1 MARETAAAAAATN
14 TGFLTATFQPP
25 WDKQALFG
33 GKGSKVFT
41 CSMCGENGV
50 VEVDLLGQ
58 NNVATQP
65 VLRGY
70 WLAFFFS
77 ERQQRQTEG
86 QQGETRG
93 CIVRTYSNFED
104 DISYLYPDEEELF
117 EEEDQGSH
125 CGDAYYDR
133 IALYCWPKFHAAL
146 MAIDDSSR
154 CLWEM
159 IGSVYGEL
167 ALCTGLVAAGMGCPM
182 SSSTLDAFFMRIHA
196 EYFTNCSLPSTS
208 APDHQPHTGTVA
220 ILIFL
225 SVCLVPISVVLILRK
240 V

>member
-1 MARETAAAAAATN
+1 MAMLAGDFGTWESKI
-14 TGFLTATFQPP
+14 TFQSSTLE
-25 WDKQALFG
+25 WG
-33 GKGSKVFT
+33 CIMEGKASVNCHIF
-41 CSMCGENGV
+41 
-50 VEVDLLGQ
+50 
-58 NNVATQP
+58 P
-65 VLRGY
+65 VLNH
-70 WLAFFFS
+70 FFFS
-77 ERQQRQTEG
+77 L
-86 QQGETRG
+86 G
-93 CIVRTYSNFED
+93 CIVWTYSNFED